1 MSKLTDKITGTS
13 SHKLIL
19 AHMPLIMVCIEGL
32 GKLAEKFPMLSKQS
46 SDCLREFLTTPS
58 PILSRL
64 SRHYN
69 RQEPKKN
76 LNVPALTVTE
86 SSDSIKSIREYA
98 DTTYDK
104 HSKSLRAFEKL
115 RDCAIDN
122 LRASPFLIQYIQEK
136 IPDWNNAVIVA
147 KNPLVAK
154 RASSYAER
162 LRLGIAF
169 MHGEVKEEDD
179 EEDGRASPPPQELAE
194 ESLVNR

>member
-1 MSKLTDKITGTS
+1 MVSKLTDKITGTS

-98 DTTYDK
+98 DATYDK

-122 LRASPFLIQYIQEK
+122 LCRSIRAQLIDGDQNCLKYNERTVLIYINLPSFHHHCHRSCSHGYLSP
-136 IPDWNNAVIVA
+136 
-147 KNPLVAK
+147 
-154 RASSYAER
+154 
-162 LRLGIAF
+162 
-169 MHGEVKEEDD
+169 GE
-179 EEDGRASPPPQELAE
+179 GQAGLSPSQ
-194 ESLVNR
+194 SRCTD

>member
-1 MSKLTDKITGTS
+1 MLFSHTVLYVYSPINFATFFSNFNFLSGGDNLVSKLTDKITGTS

-122 LRASPFLIQYIQEK
+122 LCRSIRAQLIG
-136 IPDWNNAVIVA
+136 N
-147 KNPLVAK
+147 
-154 RASSYAER
+154 
-162 LRLGIAF
+162 
-169 MHGEVKEEDD
+169 
-179 EEDGRASPPPQELAE
+179 
-194 ESLVNR
+194 